1 LSLRAKRRSLAA
13 LVACF
18 LLGSGSLSAQLVPPS
33 TGGAAQLDHL
43 LQRLASS
50 HRVLVIGAHPDD
62 EDTRLLA
69 LVAQGYGAEAAYL
82 SLSRGEGG
90 QNLIGDEL
98 GVALGLL
105 RSQELVSARRMDGA
119 RQFFTRAYDFG
130 YSRTL
135 EETERFWLPDS
146 ILKDAVRVVRRF
158 RPQVI
163 VAVWSGTP
171 RDRHGQHLLA
181 GVVAQQVFDAAG
193 DAGRFVEL
201 DGEEGLAPWRPL
213 KLYRSTR
220 FDTAATTLTLETGD
234 LDPRSG
240 RSYHQIAM
248 ASRSQHRSQDMGR
261 LQPTGPQFTRLQL
274 VRDRTDGA
282 IPGAADAGLFAGIPS
297 DTSWLAIFA
306 DSLRAAV
313 SASRM
318 QDAVPPLAAALQQAR
333 TASGPSVR
341 AGLIEE
347 ALAVAGGVVLD
358 ARVSAAEVVP
368 GGSFEVEVQCYNGG
382 SQALQ
387 VEEIALSVPPGWW
400 VESVQPLH
408 SLLASGQQMVRR
420 FTVTVPADAEPT
432 QPYFLT
438 RPLVGS
444 LYDWSDAPAA
454 VRGEPFAPPLVV
466 ARVEAGLMA
475 APFTLSRE
483 ASYRYLDQA
492 LGELRRPVRVVPAIE
507 VRLAPERLAWSSA
520 GSPERIFTV
529 TLTAKAG
536 GLSQGEVALEADR
549 WRVPA
554 AQSFRLERLGE
565 SQSFT
570 FRLQRAD
577 GAEQRE
583 VTVRAVARSRDGRVF
598 DRGVT
603 LVSYPHVRPTARVK
617 PAESTVRVAPIALPD
632 LERVGYVRGAADRVP
647 EALVQIG
654 VPIELLDE
662 DMLAHADLARYD
674 VIVVGSRAYETDA
687 ALVRHNGRLLE
698 FVAAGGLLV
707 VQYQQ
712 YQFIRGQYAPYPLTI
727 GFPHDRVTDETAPV
741 RLLEPTHPAFTRPN
755 RLEAGDWDGW
765 PQERGLYFAHTWDE
779 AYTPLLAMADPGMPE
794 VDGALLVAR
803 YGEGTYVYTGISFF
817 RSLPAGTPGAYRLF
831 LNLLALG
838 EGNGG

>member
-1 LSLRAKRRSLAA
+1 VIRKIPAQNVSAALSLHAKRRSLAA

-18 LLGSGSLSAQLVPPS
+18 LLGSGSLSAQLAPPS
-33 TGGAAQLDHL
+33 TGGAAQLDRL

-69 LVAQGYGAEAAYL
+69 LAAQGYGAEAAYL

-105 RSQELVSARRMDGA
+105 RSQELVSARQMDGA
-119 RQFFTRAYDFG
+119 RQFFTRAFDFG

-135 EETERFWLPDS
+135 EETEQFWLPDS

-171 RDRHGQHLLA
+171 RDRHGQHQAA

-201 DGEEGLAPWRPL
+201 AGEEGLAPWQPL

-220 FDTAATTLTLETGD
+220 FDSAATTLTLETGD

-248 ASRSQHRSQDMGR
+248 A
-261 LQPTGPQFTRLQL
+261 LQL
-274 VRDRTDGA
+274 VRDRTQGA
-282 IPGAADAGLFAGIPS
+282 IPGTGDAGLFAGIPA
-297 DTSWLAIFA
+297 DTSRLASVA
-306 DSLRAAV
+306 ESLRTAV

-318 QDAVPPLAAALQQAR
+318 QDAVPQLASALQEAR
-333 TASGPSVR
+333 TAGGPSAR
-341 AGLIEE
+341 TGLIEE

-358 ARVSAAEVVP
+358 ARASAAEVVP
-368 GGSFEVEVQCYNGG
+368 GGSFEVDVQCYNGG
-382 SQALQ
+382 SQPLQ
-387 VEEIALSVPPGWW
+387 VEGIALSLPRGWQ
-400 VESVQPLH
+400 VESMQPLP
-408 SLLASGQQMVRR
+408 SPLAPGEQVVRR
-420 FTVTVPADAEPT
+420 FTVTVPADADLT

-438 RPLVGS
+438 QPLVGA
-444 LYDWSDAPAA
+444 LYDWSDAPAR

-466 ARVEAGLMA
+466 ARVDAQLEAT
-475 APFTLSRE
+475 PFTLSRE
-483 ASYRYLDQA
+483 VSYRYLDQA

-520 GSPERIFTV
+520 GVPERMFIV
-529 TLTAKAG
+529 TLSANG
-536 GLSQGEVALEADR
+536 GDPSEGEVALEADG

-554 AQSFRLERLGE
+554 AQSFRLERPGE

-570 FRLQRAD
+570 FRLERPH
-577 GAEQRE
+577 GTEQRE

-598 DRGVT
+598 NRGVT
-603 LVSYPHVRPTARVK
+603 LVSYPHVRPTAWVK
-617 PAESTVRVAPIALPD
+617 SAVSAVRVAPIALP
-632 LERVGYVRGAADRVP
+632 EVESVGYVRGAADRVP
-647 EALVQIG
+647 EALVQVG
-654 VPIELLDE
+654 VPVELLDE
-662 DMLAHADLARYD
+662 DMLASADLSRYD
-674 VIVVGSRAYETDA
+674 AIVVGSRAYETDR

-712 YQFIRGQYAPYPLTI
+712 YQFVRGEYAPYPLTI

-741 RLLEPTHPAFTRPN
+741 RLLEPTHPAFTHPN
-755 RLEAGDWDGW
+755 RLEASDWEGW
-765 PQERGLYFAHTWDE
+765 PQERGLYFAHSWDE
-779 AYTPLLAMADPGMPE
+779 AYAPLLAMADPGMPE
-794 VDGALLVAR
+794 VDGALLVAL

-838 EGNGG
+838 EENGR